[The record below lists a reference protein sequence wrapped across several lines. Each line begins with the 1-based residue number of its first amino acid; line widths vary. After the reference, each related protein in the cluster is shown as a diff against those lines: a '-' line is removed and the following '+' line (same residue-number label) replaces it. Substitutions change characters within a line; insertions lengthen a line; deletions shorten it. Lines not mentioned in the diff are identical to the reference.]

1 MAKKVTAARPSQ
13 SQPQWQK
20 EVCDTCRFSE
30 WITDD
35 HRHRDLNGKPI
46 CLRCP
51 NYPHYIV
58 RGRRACNKW
67 KKGVRNEQ
75 RTIIADVRRNPATT
89 GFAC

>member
-51 NYPHYIV
+51 ITRITLYEVAGLVIN
-58 RGRRACNKW
+58 GRKEL
-67 KKGVRNEQ
+67 RNEQ
-75 RTIIADVRRNPATT
+75 RTIIADV
-89 GFAC
+89 

>member
-46 CLRCP
+46 CLLAPITRITLYEVAGLVI
-51 NYPHYIV
+51 N
-58 RGRRACNKW
+58 GRKEL
-67 KKGVRNEQ
+67 RNEQ
-75 RTIIADVRRNPATT
+75 RTIIADV
-89 GFAC
+89 

>member
-46 CLRCP
+46 CLRFP
-51 NYPHYIV
+51 IIRITLYEVAGLVTN
-58 RGRRACNKW
+58 GRKEL
-67 KKGVRNEQ
+67 RNEQ
-75 RTIIADVRRNPATT
+75 RTIIANV
-89 GFAC
+89 